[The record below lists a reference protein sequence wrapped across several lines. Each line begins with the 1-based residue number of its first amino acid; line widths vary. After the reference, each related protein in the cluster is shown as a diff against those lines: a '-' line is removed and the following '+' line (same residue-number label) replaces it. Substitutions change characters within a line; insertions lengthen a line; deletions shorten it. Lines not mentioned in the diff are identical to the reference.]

1 MFKNIIREITPLAQD
16 DVFNIISRKKE
27 TFDFPIHSHEELE
40 LNLIIHGEGA
50 QRIIGDHVETIGDM
64 ELVLIGSNL
73 PHGWFNHRCRNQNIR
88 EVTIQFQKDLFPE
101 GFLRKTQLRHI
112 KNLFE
117 CSRRGVLFS
126 RECVEEMAPRIMALD
141 KRNGFDSILE
151 LFSILNA
158 LAISPDSRMLSDGSF
173 TRETYT
179 YNSRRLERVF
189 GYMNSHFKS
198 EITLLEVSKI
208 ANMPESSFSR
218 FIKTRTGQT
227 FTESLTEIRLGHVSR
242 MLIAS
247 THSVAEIA
255 FHCGFNN
262 ISNFNRIF
270 REKKGCTPSE
280 FRKNYHGHCVFV

>member
-16 DVFNIISRKKE
+16 DAFNIISRKKE
-27 TFDFPIHSHEELE
+27 IFDFPIHSHEELE
-40 LNLIIHGEGA
+40 LNLILNGEGA
-50 QRIIGDHVETIGDM
+50 QRFIGDHVETIGDM
-64 ELVLIGSNL
+64 ELVLIGPNL
-73 PHGWFNHRCRNQNIR
+73 PHGWFNHECRSHSIK

-101 GFLRKTQLRHI
+101 GFLRKNQLRHI
-112 KNLFE
+112 KTLFE

-126 RECVEEMAPRIMALD
+126 QECIEEMAPRLIALD
-141 KRNGFDSILE
+141 KKNGFDSILE
-151 LFSILNA
+151 FLSILNA
-158 LAISPDSRMLSDGSF
+158 LSTHPDNRMLSDGSF

-179 YNSRRLERVF
+179 YNSRRLEKVF
-189 GYMNSHFKS
+189 TYMNSHFKS
-198 EITLLEVSKI
+198 EITLTEVSRI

-247 THSVAEIA
+247 THSVSEIA
-255 FHCGFNN
+255 YHCGFNN
-262 ISNFNRIF
+262 MSNFNRVF

-280 FRKNYHGHCVFV
+280 FRRSYHGHCVFV